1 MTVRVDQQKTIIDLL
16 NTCVTFQDIY
26 KSRDLLM
33 QLIKR
38 NIQIRYKG
46 SLLGLFWLFA
56 TPLFM
61 LAVYTFVFS
70 VVFKARWPA
79 GGDDSKVAFALTMF
93 CGLSVFNIFSESL
106 NGSVGTIIG
115 NPNYVKK
122 VVFPLEILPVAS
134 MLTSLFFGLIWIGI
148 LVLGVTIFMQKVSL
162 TVVSLPLILLPLIL
176 LSCGLSW
183 FLASLAVYFRD
194 IVHVVGILIQIL
206 FFMTPIFY
214 SIEMVPGSFQKVLRI
229 NPLTD
234 IVENAREILI
244 FGQWPNWTAVA
255 ILTVCSLVIFQ
266 LGFVWFMKTK
276 KGFADVL

>member
-1 MTVRVDQQKTIIDLL
+1 MDIRAGKQNTIRELL
-16 NTCVTFQDIY
+16 NTFTTLQNIY
-26 KSRDLLM
+26 NSRDLLK

-46 SLLGLFWLFA
+46 SILGLFWLFA

-70 VVFKARWPA
+70 VVFKARWA
-79 GGDDSKVAFALTMF
+79 TDGGDSKAAFALTMF

-106 NGSVGTIIG
+106 TGSVSTISN

-122 VVFPLEILPVAS
+122 VVFPLEILPIAS
-134 MLTSLFFGLIWIGI
+134 MLSSLFFGLIWIGI
-148 LVLGVTIFMQKVSL
+148 LVLSTPIFLQQFSI
-162 TVVSLPLILLPLIL
+162 TVVCVPLILLPLLL

-194 IVHVVGILIQIL
+194 IIHAVGILIQIL

-214 SIEMVPGSFQKVLRI
+214 SIEMVPESFRKVLRA

-234 IVENAREILI
+234 IVQNAREILI
-244 FGQWPNWTAVA
+244 FGHWPNWKAIA
-255 ILTVCSLVIFQ
+255 ILTAFSLCIFQ
-266 LGFVWFMKTK
+266 LGYVWFMKTK

>member
-1 MTVRVDQQKTIIDLL
+1 MAVRVHQQKSMRVLFNSI
-16 NTCVTFQDIY
+16 VTFQDIY
-26 KSRDLLM
+26 KSRDLLK

-38 NIQIRYKG
+38 NVQIRYKG
-46 SLLGLFWLFA
+46 SMLGLFWLFA

-70 VVFKARWPA
+70 VVFKARWET
-79 GGDDSKVAFALTMF
+79 GGDESKVAFALTMF

-106 NGSVGTIIG
+106 NGSVGTISG

-122 VVFPLEILPVAS
+122 VVFPQEILPVAS

-148 LVLGVTIFMQKVSL
+148 LVLGVTIFMQKLCL
-162 TVVSLPLILLPLIL
+162 TAVCLPLILLPLL
-176 LSCGLSW
+176 LFSCGLSW

-194 IVHVVGILIQIL
+194 IVHAVGILIQIL

-214 SIEMVPGSFQKVLRI
+214 SIEMVPESFQKVLRL

-234 IVENAREILI
+234 IVQNTREILI
-244 FGQWPNWTAVA
+244 FGHWPNWTAIG
-255 ILTVCSLVIFQ
+255 ILTLCSLFIFQ
-266 LGFVWFMKTK
+266 LGYVWFMKTK